1 MKIATRVEQLA
12 GEGAFEVLSRVEALQ
27 AQGKHII
34 SFAIGEPDFDTED
47 RIKEAA
53 CQALRQGAT
62 HYTPSA
68 GTRRFREAAARYISR
83 TRKVEVSPDCVIAAP
98 GVKPLLFYS
107 ILTCVDEGDEVLLPS
122 PGFPTYE
129 SLVRYAG
136 GVPVRLPL
144 REELDFS
151 FSPREMEELVSP
163 KTKMI
168 ILNSPHNPTGGVL
181 EREALEAAARISRER
196 DIWVLSDEVYSA
208 MVYEGEYQSYFSLE
222 DVRDRTI
229 LVEGFSKTWAMTG
242 WRLGLAVVPQKLVSP
257 FSRLIINS
265 VSCTA
270 AFTQEAGIAALE
282 GPRDY
287 VEHMMKSY
295 EKRRRLLTEGLQAI
309 PGIRCSLPKG
319 AFYVYANVTE
329 LCERKNC
336 ATAEA
341 LQHKLLEEAGVAV
354 LSRSCFGAP
363 YPGEKEQ
370 YLRFCY
376 ATSEENL
383 REGLRRIREFA
394 SW

>member
-1 MKIATRVEQLA
+1 VEQLA

>member
-329 LCERKNC
+329 LCEKKNC
-336 ATAEA
+336 PHAEA

-354 LSRSCFGAP
+354 LGRSCFGAP
-363 YPGEKEQ
+363 YPGEKEE

>member
-12 GEGAFEVLSRVEALQ
+12 GEGAFEVLSRVETLQ

>member
-1 MKIATRVEQLA
+1 VEQLA
-12 GEGAFEVLSRVEALQ
+12 GEGAFEVLSRVETLQ